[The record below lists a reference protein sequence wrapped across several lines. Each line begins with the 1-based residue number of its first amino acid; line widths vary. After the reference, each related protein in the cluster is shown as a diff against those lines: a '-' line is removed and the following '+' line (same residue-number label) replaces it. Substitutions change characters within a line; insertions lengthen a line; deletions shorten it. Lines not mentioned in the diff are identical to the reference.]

1 MEPGARPRPLHK
13 CGRGQIGPK
22 RATPTAQARSSD
34 SGIRVATQPRGA
46 ALANQRGWGRGLPA
60 AFPGTRRATSG
71 NKLPTRRRQVR
82 AVGVGA
88 PGKDGRRAHRLG
100 TLGVR
105 ASGGDRGSPPAT
117 RRGPPLPLLHAHRCG
132 PPPVLESRP
141 CPAARAPLRPEPAP
155 AKSAPSAYCRPP
167 FPRPGVS
174 RRPPYPLMSLC
185 PSHPLSGT
193 WPDLVLLR
201 LPVLCPAHGFDSGLL
216 VSRFVVYFF

>member
-1 MEPGARPRPLHK
+1 MEPGARPRPLHQ

-117 RRGPPLPLLHAHRCG
+117 RRGPPLPLLHAHRRG
-132 PPPVLESRP
+132 PPPVLQSRP
-141 CPAARAPLRPEPAP
+141 CPAARAPLGPEPAP

-167 FPRPGVS
+167 LSTTRGLPASALPTHVSLSLPPSLGHLARP
-174 RRPPYPLMSLC
+174 C
-185 PSHPLSGT
+185 PSAAPGPLPCT
-193 WPDLVLLR
+193 R
-201 LPVLCPAHGFDSGLL
+201 L
-216 VSRFVVYFF
+216 